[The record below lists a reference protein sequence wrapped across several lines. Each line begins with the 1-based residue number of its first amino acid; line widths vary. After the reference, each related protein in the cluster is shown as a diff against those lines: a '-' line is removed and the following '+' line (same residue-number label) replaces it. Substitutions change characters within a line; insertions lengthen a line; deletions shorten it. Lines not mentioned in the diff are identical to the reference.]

1 MSNIYRD
8 WTVTVT
14 QRQEDNKN
22 KGAWIIDVEAVKG
35 ERTEK
40 RNFHGIISQA
50 MLTQAVKGWVDTM
63 ESAKEVTDSVDLT
76 EPAKPEPTPPT
87 RAELDKQEWEQDK
100 ARLVQ
105 LDELVKIGVFTG
117 TEAPITNLRTKV
129 RTGFKAEYLG

>member
-14 QRQEDNKN
+14 QRIEDNKN

-40 RNFHGIISQA
+40 RGFHGIISQA
-50 MLTQAVKGWVDTM
+50 MLTSAVKGWVDTM
-63 ESAKEVTDSVDLT
+63 ESASGVTDNVDLT
-76 EPAKPEPTPPT
+76 EPVVTEPTPPT
-87 RAELDKQEWEQDK
+87 RAELAKTEWEQDK

-105 LDELVKIGVFTG
+105 LDELVRIGVFTG
-117 TEAPITNLRTKV
+117 TEAPITSLRTKV
-129 RTGFKAEYLG
+129 RNGFKAEYLG

>member
-14 QRQEDNKN
+14 QRIEDNKN

-35 ERTEK
+35 ERTET

-50 MLTQAVKGWVDTM
+50 MLTSAVKGWIDTM
-63 ESAKEVTDSVDLT
+63 ESASGVTDSVDLT
-76 EPAKPEPTPPT
+76 EPTPDEPTPPT
-87 RAELDKQEWEQDK
+87 QAELDKQEWDADK

-105 LDELVKIGVFTG
+105 LDELVRIGVFTG
-117 TEAPITNLRTKV
+117 TETQITNLRTKV
-129 RTGFKAEYLG
+129 RNGFKAEYLG